1 MKSLSF
7 FAAPRA
13 FTLFILGLFV
23 LALSACQPVTLTLT
37 KSGLKTSLP
46 TASIP
51 KQAETLSTQ
60 EQLAPQPESL
70 SEELPE
76 ELPEESPEELPEET
90 IAEIREGEAAIET
103 ANLASPPTIELPAE
117 LPKITAIDPQE
128 LLGKTADYIASQLG
142 EADFK
147 RREGQIGIWQYWQAN
162 CVVDFFFQNTDDTSN
177 LSQKTAIALDVRKRI
192 IGQPLDEERCQKELY
207 QRQL

>member
-1 MKSLSF
+1 MKSLFF
-7 FAAPRA
+7 FATPRA
-13 FTLFILGLFV
+13 FTPFILGHFV
-23 LALSACQPVTLTLT
+23 IALIACQPVTLTLT
-37 KSGLKTSLP
+37 KSDLKTSLP

-60 EQLAPQPESL
+60 EQLAPQPEAL
-70 SEELPE
+70 SKEL
-76 ELPEESPEELPEET
+76 PEELPEET
-90 IAEIREGEAAIET
+90 IAEIPEGEAAIET
-103 ANLASPPTIELPAE
+103 ADLASPPSIELPAE
-117 LPKITAIDPQE
+117 LPKITAIEPQE

-147 RREGQIGIWQYWQAN
+147 RKEGQIGIWQYRQAN

-192 IGQPLDEERCQKELY
+192 IGQPLDKKRCQKELY

>member
-13 FTLFILGLFV
+13 FTPVILGLFV

-60 EQLAPQPESL
+60 EQLAPEPEAL

-76 ELPEESPEELPEET
+76 ELPEET
-90 IAEIREGEAAIET
+90 TAEIPEGEAAIET
-103 ANLASPPTIELPAE
+103 ADLASPPAIELPAD

-147 RREGQIGIWQYWQAN
+147 RREGQIGIWQYRQAN

-192 IGQPLDEERCQKELY
+192 IGQPLDEKRCQKELY

>member
-60 EQLAPQPESL
+60 KQLAPEPEAL

-76 ELPEESPEELPEET
+76 ELPEET
-90 IAEIREGEAAIET
+90 IAEIPEGEAAIET
-103 ANLASPPTIELPAE
+103 ADLASPPAIELPAD
-117 LPKITAIDPQE
+117 LPKITAIDLQE

-147 RREGQIGIWQYWQAN
+147 RREGQIGIWQYRQAN

-192 IGQPLDEERCQKELY
+192 IGQPLDEKRCQKELY

>member
-1 MKSLSF
+1 MKSLFF
-7 FAAPRA
+7 FATPRA
-13 FTLFILGLFV
+13 FTPFILGLFV
-23 LALSACQPVTLTLT
+23 IALSACQPVTLSLT
-37 KSGLKTSLP
+37 KSGLKTSPP
-46 TASIP
+46 TAPIP

-60 EQLAPQPESL
+60 EQLTPVPEAL

-76 ELPEESPEELPEET
+76 ELSEET
-90 IAEIREGEAAIET
+90 IAEIPEGEAAIET
-103 ANLASPPTIELPAE
+103 ADLASPPAIELPAE
-117 LPKITAIDPQE
+117 LPKITTIDPQE

-147 RREGQIGIWQYWQAN
+147 RTEGQIGIWQYRQAN

>member
-46 TASIP
+46 TASTP

-60 EQLAPQPESL
+60 EQLAPQPEAL
-70 SEELPE
+70 SE

-103 ANLASPPTIELPAE
+103 ANLASPPAIKLPAE

-147 RREGQIGIWQYWQAN
+147 RREGQIGIWQYRQAN

>member
-60 EQLAPQPESL
+60 EQRAPQPEAL
-70 SEELPE
+70 SEEL
-76 ELPEESPEELPEET
+76 PEELPEET

>member
-60 EQLAPQPESL
+60 EQLAPQPEAL

-76 ELPEESPEELPEET
+76 ESPKELPEET

-103 ANLASPPTIELPAE
+103 ANLASPPAIKLPAE

>member
-1 MKSLSF
+1 VKSLFF
-7 FAAPRA
+7 FATPRA
-13 FTLFILGLFV
+13 FTPFILGLFV
-23 LALSACQPVTLTLT
+23 IALSACQPVTLTLT

-46 TASIP
+46 TAPIP

-60 EQLAPQPESL
+60 EQLAPEPEAL
-70 SEELPE
+70 SEKL
-76 ELPEESPEELPEET
+76 PEELPEET

-103 ANLASPPTIELPAE
+103 ADLASSPAIELPAE
-117 LPKITAIDPQE
+117 LPKITTIDPQE

-147 RREGQIGIWQYWQAN
+147 RTEGQIGIWQYRQAN

-192 IGQPLDEERCQKELY
+192 IGPPLDEKRCQKELY